1 VVHPAASLG
10 LGVGF
15 RHMCIFLS
23 FFFFFFF
30 FFFFLALLA
39 GPTSEGYHWWVAMAW
54 SSMHLEKK
62 I

>member
-23 FFFFFFF
+23 FFFFF
-30 FFFFLALLA
+30 LASVA

>member
-30 FFFFLALLA
+30 FFFFLGVFA